1 MKCTPKRKRKRR
13 LTTRRPV
20 LLLLPCS
27 LRLSDQFLL
36 VVGGAVDVGLGS
48 FGLERSEV
56 VPAIE
61 DTREERSVPD
71 NLQSRTP
78 PRTWTW
84 ISIGSKRTT
93 PGTGDGHGTTHV
105 DC

>member
-1 MKCTPKRKRKRR
+1 MTSEGEATGTYVEGRDTGGSVSHEIHIQMKVTGR
-13 LTTRRPV
+13 LTTRSPL

-48 FGLERSEV
+48 LGLERSEV

-61 DTREERSVPD
+61 DTREERGVPD
-71 NLQSRTP
+71 NLDSIAP
-78 PRTWTW
+78 PR
-84 ISIGSKRTT
+84 I
-93 PGTGDGHGTTHV
+93 
-105 DC
+105 